1 MKRFKIG
8 RQLLVALVVA
18 GFAAVPADAQQAGER
33 YTILVPFLAP
43 QNGARDNFGED
54 VAKELRKLIDDLHTH
69 QTVSDRELRDARR
82 RYELDEEQLY
92 NCVTARQLAMQ
103 MGWQLVLC
111 GDYTPTGDRQ
121 FTVNARFVGS
131 QTAEEF
137 EVPSFASGE
146 RDAKQAAQRIL
157 QSFDQW
163 QNQLRLTVF
172 CKQYLDSQ
180 QWETALENC
189 NNALAINPNS
199 GTALYQKAYA
209 QWKLDHDA
217 EALTT
222 LDQLLE
228 IDPIRQDALKLA
240 GIVAVEMGQR
250 DVART
255 YFDRY
260 MELNPGDVGV
270 RLSIATD
277 IANAGDPET
286 ALRYAQQGIEAEPD
300 NMNLITYIGHFAV
313 NAAAAA
319 ESSAQNGEAVD
330 PMKVTEFY
338 QTAADAYQRVH
349 TAQGDSTEAQI
360 LERLMIALVKLQRV
374 DEAVTLGRTATQSQP
389 ENAAIWEAYSR
400 ALEDAGET
408 QQALAAIERA
418 QELGNNS
425 PALVQRAAI
434 INLKAGNEAAAVASL
449 KAGVAAGTIQPK
461 DAFRIVFANA
471 YTEKFQRGRLN
482 EAYALL
488 DEAGDLA
495 QTEEDRLTRNFW
507 RGYILFQQ
515 AQQAHEPMTAESARR
530 AKPMFER
537 ALELFQAA
545 QGYERIHASADVPKL
560 IDAAQRFIEIEE
572 ALIKRGR

>member
-43 QNGARDNFGED
+43 QSGARDNFGED

-137 EVPSFASGE
+137 EVPSFTSGE
-146 RDAKQAAQRIL
+146 REAKQAAQRIL

-349 TAQGDSTEAQI
+349 TARGDSTEAQI

-374 DEAVTLGRTATQSQP
+374 EEAVTLGQRVTQSQP

-418 QELGNNS
+418 Q
-425 PALVQRAAI
+425 AMAQ
-434 INLKAGNEAAAVASL
+434 KAGPGPA
-449 KAGVAAGTIQPK
+449 QH
-461 DAFRIVFANA
+461 
-471 YTEKFQRGRLN
+471 GR
-482 EAYALL
+482 
-488 DEAGDLA
+488 
-495 QTEEDRLTRNFW
+495 R
-507 RGYILFQQ
+507 
-515 AQQAHEPMTAESARR
+515 RR
-530 AKPMFER
+530 APAHIPADGPAR
-537 ALELFQAA
+537 PPRPRRRCGCR
-545 QGYERIHASADVPKL
+545 QGGRSRRHEADG
-560 IDAAQRFIEIEE
+560 RTR
-572 ALIKRGR
+572 RGHSW